1 MMPGAWGNNER
12 FAIRYYQPWVAFR
25 HFSSN
30 LIMPPE
36 CRGD

>member
-1 MMPGAWGNNER
+1 MAPGAWGNNER
-12 FAIRYYQPWVAFR
+12 FTIRFYQPRVAFR